1 MDHADRNDHEPRPA
15 VQESVKQNARVQQKS
30 QEMNSLLHP
39 SSKER
44 TGKDYSRKVGR
55 VLREKAIAIIGM
67 FCDLTP
73 RTLIM

>member
-1 MDHADRNDHEPRPA
+1 MAAIEHAAQNDREPRPA
-15 VQESVKQNARVQQKS
+15 VQESVKQDARVRQKS
-30 QEMNSLLHP
+30 QEMNNLLHP

-44 TGKDYSRKVGR
+44 SGKDYSRKVGR

-73 RTLIM
+73 

>member
-1 MDHADRNDHEPRPA
+1 MVAMERAAQNNNEPRPA
-15 VQESVKQNARVQQKS
+15 VQEPVKQDARVRQKS
-30 QEMNSLLHP
+30 QEMNHLLHP

-67 FCDLTP
+67 FCGLTP
-73 RTLIM
+73 